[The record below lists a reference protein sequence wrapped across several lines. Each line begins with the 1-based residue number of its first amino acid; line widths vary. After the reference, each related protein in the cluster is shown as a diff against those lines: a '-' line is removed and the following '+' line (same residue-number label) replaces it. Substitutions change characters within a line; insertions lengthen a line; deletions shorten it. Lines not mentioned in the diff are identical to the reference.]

1 MNIMDVLLLAQ
12 EIQASDGISE
22 LTSMYFLLSR
32 NIAFHP
38 YAVLDVFSK
47 FLNEPIEELLN
58 SHEKQQYLLEDI
70 SEPQCDRT
78 KSQYIEMIMRDT
90 SMEPVFPKGSRL
102 KIDTSEITD
111 EGLVAIKLIGSEF
124 IIVAF
129 SYKDLQRNEYVLKFP
144 NPDYMSMYFRL
155 DEDADKL
162 QFIVLFVFATLM

>member
-70 SEPQCDRT
+70 SEPQCNKT
-78 KSQYIEMIMRDT
+78 KSQFANMLVRDT
-90 SMEPVFPKGSRL
+90 SLEPLIPKGSRL

-111 EGLVAIKLIGSEF
+111 EGLVVVKLAGSEYF
-124 IIVAF
+124 VVAL
-129 SYKDLQRNEYVLKFP
+129 SRKDDDEYVLEFP
-144 NPDYMSMYFRL
+144 NKDYMPLHFRL
-155 DEDADKL
+155 DEDIDKIE
-162 QFIVLFVFATLM
+162 FIGVPDDHTIDD

>member
-1 MNIMDVLLLAQ
+1 M
-12 EIQASDGISE
+12 
-22 LTSMYFLLSR
+22 
-32 NIAFHP
+32 
-38 YAVLDVFSK
+38 
-47 FLNEPIEELLN
+47 EPI
-58 SHEKQQYLLEDI
+58 
-70 SEPQCDRT
+70 
-78 KSQYIEMIMRDT
+78 
-90 SMEPVFPKGSRL
+90 FPKGSRL

-162 QFIVLFVFATLM
+162 QFIGVPVTTIDD